1 MVICTKTA
9 DPICIS
15 YKCVLGSDGL
25 KESCYIGS
33 RSAHGKGQFW
43 EKGVPI
49 VKHRDFL
56 PWAVQKQ
63 LNRSI
68 CHLGCRLGWAKGST
82 NSVVFSRWH

>member
-56 PWAVQKQ
+56 P
-63 LNRSI
+63 
-68 CHLGCRLGWAKGST
+68 
-82 NSVVFSRWH
+82 